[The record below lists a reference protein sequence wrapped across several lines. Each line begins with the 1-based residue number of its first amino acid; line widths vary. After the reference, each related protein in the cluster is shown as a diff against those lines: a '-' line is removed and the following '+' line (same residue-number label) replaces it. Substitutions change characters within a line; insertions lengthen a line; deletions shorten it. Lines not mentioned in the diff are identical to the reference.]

1 MNKKFKFYKEK
12 KRPKNN
18 SLAEINMNH
27 VNDLLN
33 SDYLLERFVN
43 YFNKYGFV
51 LITPN
56 ELGDNLVSLKSLFG
70 TLVKHEKMN
79 SNGILVIDPLLGH
92 SIGQKNAQLDHLP
105 HTDESFL
112 SESSKI
118 MILQCVT
125 QSCTGGDTTIVYGS
139 EMYNYCKKNFTKE
152 EVQLL
157 FLKDCISVSR
167 TLSNSSKT
175 NSSSFPIFSYN
186 EKNCLEIKWRS
197 MDSYVNKVN
206 EKVFKLYEKL
216 NKFVCDSRNQFKF
229 KLKENQILVVDN
241 RALCHGRTS
250 FSTDEKRT
258 LWRTNYMNDGKLNTV
273 LLNGFNE
280 VESEEWYF

>member
-1 MNKKFKFYKEK
+1 V
-12 KRPKNN
+12 
-18 SLAEINMNH
+18 NH

-186 EKNCLEIKWRS
+186 EKNCLEIKW
-197 MDSYVNKVN
+197 
-206 EKVFKLYEKL
+206 L
-216 NKFVCDSRNQFKF
+216 CDSRNQFKF